1 MSMEKEDAAKSK
13 NCPKC
18 GSPMRWIANHWV
30 CYNGDCDEAGKKIPD
45 DKKTSLLGKSHD
57 TSQDVTNLTTYWLV

>member
-1 MSMEKEDAAKSK
+1 MSMEKDIAAKSR

-30 CYNGDCDEAGKKIPD
+30 CYNGDCDEAGKKAPD
-45 DKKTSLLGKSHD
+45 DKKTSLLG
-57 TSQDVTNLTTYWLV
+57 